1 MLKVVG
7 FMMCVALSI
16 APAAAAP
23 ALAVKTPDLTPVIKR
38 TEIAKDIYQFTV
50 DSDGYVEQL
59 NSVAIVTD
67 RDILVFDTD
76 TRPSSA
82 RAILAQLRQITSK
95 PVRYVVNSHWHP
107 DHWTGNQV
115 YAEAFTD
122 LEIIATEDTREF
134 MVNSAGMPNYW
145 KSYFE
150 GSERRFQAKM
160 ATGKTASGNALTV
173 EQLAKTTYDH
183 YQFRDFV
190 NELTT
195 VTRVYPT
202 LTYTHELVLRHG
214 GREFRFMSLTG
225 DALGTTVL
233 YLPNEKVLLT
243 GDVVVCPLPTVGP
256 TVRQHVLAIRELEK
270 LDWNVMVPGHGPAL
284 HDRSYM
290 ELEAEFMD
298 EIARQITAAIRRGAA
313 TVEEAQSAVDV
324 EGFRNRFAQG
334 NAAVAEDFPEFVSVI
349 SRVAYLDAYD
359 HLELHKQD
367 LQQ

>member
-1 MLKVVG
+1 MLKLVG
-7 FMMCVALSI
+7 LMICAAVSI
-16 APAAAAP
+16 APTAAAP
-23 ALAVKTPDLTPVIKR
+23 VLAVKTPDLAPVIKR

-50 DSDGYVEQL
+50 ESDGYVEQL

-82 RAILAQLRQITSK
+82 RAILAQLREITSK

-115 YAEAFTD
+115 YADAFPD
-122 LEIIATEDTREF
+122 LEIIATEDTRDF
-134 MVNSAGMPNYW
+134 MQNTAGMSNYW

-150 GSERRFQAKM
+150 GSERRFQAKL
-160 ATGKTASGNALTV
+160 ATGKTPSGQALTA
-173 EQLAKTTYDH
+173 EQLAKTAYDH
-183 YQFRDFV
+183 YQFRDLV
-190 NELTT
+190 TELSN

-214 GREFRFMSLTG
+214 GREFHFMSLTG

-243 GDVVVCPLPTVGP
+243 SDVVVGPLPTVGP
-256 TVRQHVLAIRELEK
+256 TVKEHVLAIRALEK
-270 LDWNVMVPGHGPAL
+270 LDWNVMVPGHGPAM

-290 ELEAEFMD
+290 ELEAEFME
-298 EIARQITAAIRRGAA
+298 EIARQVTAAIRRGVA
-313 TVEEAQSAVDV
+313 TVEDVQSAVDV
-324 EGFRNRFAQG
+324 ESFRNRFAQG
-334 NAAVAEDFPEFVSVI
+334 NAAIAEDFPEFVSVI

-359 HLELHKQD
+359 HQEFHRQD
-367 LQQ
+367 LQ